1 MQTTKITK
9 ANRDI
14 RPFVF
19 FVFFVFFVVSNSYPW
34 SQEQAGRLCPF
45 PLLRWL
51 QQIPADPAF
60 FAFII
65 FAPVPAVDLAD

>member
-19 FVFFVFFVVSNSYPW
+19 FVFFVVSNSYPW
-34 SQEQAGRLCPF
+34 IQEAGRLCPF